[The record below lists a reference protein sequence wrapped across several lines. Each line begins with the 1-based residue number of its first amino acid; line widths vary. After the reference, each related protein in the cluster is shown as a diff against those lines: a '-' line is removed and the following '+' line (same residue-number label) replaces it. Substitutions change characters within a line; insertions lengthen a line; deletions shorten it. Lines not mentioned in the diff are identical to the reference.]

1 MSRYHLAQLNVGII
15 KAPLESPVMADFV
28 NNLDRINAL
37 AEASLGF
44 VWRLQTEEGNAT
56 ALRPTE
62 DENFLVNMSVWEDA
76 DSLSQFVFK
85 SAHVEIM
92 RRRREWFE
100 RMVEAYL
107 VLWWVPKGHVPT
119 VDEALAKLA
128 RLREH
133 GPSPEAFTFRTAFP
147 PPDAAPDRTPF
158 AFGNEC
164 PAS

>member
-37 AEASLGF
+37 AEASPGF

>member
-37 AEASLGF
+37 AEASPGF

-100 RMVEAYL
+100 RMVDAYL

>member
-1 MSRYHLAQLNVGII
+1 VSRYHLAQLNVGII

>member
-76 DSLSQFVFK
+76 DSLSRFVFK

>member
-15 KAPLESPVMADFV
+15 KEPLESPVMADFV
-28 NNLDRINAL
+28 NNLDRINTL
-37 AEASLGF
+37 AEASPGF

-100 RMVEAYL
+100 RMVDAYL

>member
-100 RMVEAYL
+100 RMVDAYL

-119 VDEALAKLA
+119 VDEALAKLE